1 MTNSKQIY
9 QDTLSQIKSEGLY
22 KKERTITTPQ
32 RVGIITKEGG
42 DVLNFVLIIILVYQI
57 TSISSLKQKVL

>member
-32 RVGIITKEGG
+32 RV
-42 DVLNFVLIIILVYQI
+42 
-57 TSISSLKQKVL
+57 